1 MVMVWGRRRSMGR
14 RLYRRGGSGARK
26 GNIFFKSVSTADS
39 GSEMDPSAG
48 SVGDGVSL
56 HLRSGGGRR

>member
-1 MVMVWGRRRSMGR
+1 MGR

-39 GSEMDPSAG
+39 GSEMDPKSPSAG